1 MAGPPRHRDERRSLF
16 AWALTAIVL
25 VTVAAV
31 VVVVRLSDRP
41 TTAPTRPVAHAAP
54 SPTTSTVVPV
64 TTTSSTPPAPTSTR
78 RYGPQPIAA
87 TASNPLTTPMALP
100 RRICRLPSWS
110 EDPAATQAFLD
121 AAVRCLD
128 IAWQAV
134 LDRLRLPFEPAH
146 VVLTANT
153 GASCG
158 LPALDT
164 SYYCDGTIHL
174 VPVSYQSTNTGAQG
188 VPTAAVAMLAHEYG
202 HHLQHLSGTLDAAT
216 AQMAAV
222 GRETPDGLDIARRTE
237 LQAQCLAGMF
247 FGATFDAPSIN
258 VAQQD
263 AYTRGDAPGA
273 LPSHGLPQNFGDWF
287 TLGAQRNSLDVCNT
301 WVAPPTAVS

>member
-1 MAGPPRHRDERRSLF
+1 M
-16 AWALTAIVL
+16 
-25 VTVAAV
+25 
-31 VVVVRLSDRP
+31 
-41 TTAPTRPVAHAAP
+41 
-54 SPTTSTVVPV
+54 
-64 TTTSSTPPAPTSTR
+64 
-78 RYGPQPIAA
+78 
-87 TASNPLTTPMALP
+87 
-100 RRICRLPSWS
+100 
-110 EDPAATQAFLD
+110 
-121 AAVRCLD
+121 
-128 IAWQAV
+128 
-134 LDRLRLPFEPAH
+134 
-146 VVLTANT
+146 
-153 GASCG
+153 
-158 LPALDT
+158 
-164 SYYCDGTIHL
+164 
-174 VPVSYQSTNTGAQG
+174 PVSYQSTNTGAQG

-216 AQMAAV
+216 EQMAAV
-222 GRETPDGLDIARRTE
+222 GRQTPDGLDIARRTE